1 MGFNKDAYKRYC
13 REYREY
19 WDWVKH
25 FNEARYAT
33 NVEHGRPYDSKNM
46 MHTFRLLYMAEEIAT
61 EGPFTVRR
69 SNIPNLVSIREGALD
84 YEDLVAQA
92 EARVD
97 EIEALFQKSPL
108 PEIPNECALE
118 QVMIE
123 IRQSV
128 GNHS

>member
-1 MGFNKDAYKRYC
+1 MR
-13 REYREY
+13 
-19 WDWVKH
+19 
-25 FNEARYAT
+25 
-33 NVEHGRPYDSKNM
+33 
-46 MHTFRLLYMAEEIAT
+46 
-61 EGPFTVRR
+61 
-69 SNIPNLVSIREGALD
+69 GAFD

-97 EIEALFQKSPL
+97 EIEALFEKSPL
-108 PEIPNECALE
+108 PEIPNECARE